1 MMPSPQ
7 WKIKDRGELKRI
19 PIPYSNHY
27 KTNHYKISN
36 HYKIR
41 IYGTR
46 AWAHEK
52 ERVKENALGRS
63 YVAAPSALFSKI
75 QVY

>member
-1 MMPSPQ
+1 MMPSPK

-19 PIPYSNHY
+19 PIPY
-27 KTNHYKISN
+27 SN

>member
-1 MMPSPQ
+1 MMPSPK

-19 PIPYSNHY
+19 PIPYA
-27 KTNHYKISN
+27 NHYKISN

-63 YVAAPSALFSKI
+63 YAAAPSALFSKI